1 MSSTFSI
8 LPVRFR
14 AYLRHPKVRAA
25 WISFFWG
32 VVLFYFL
39 FCALVLTTRWVLL
52 PQVDKY
58 KDDIAHFLSESLHAE
73 VSIGRV
79 SPRWDTFWPQLSLRD
94 VVIQRPD
101 PRSRDANILHLPQV
115 EASFYWR
122 SVFGQPLFRKLEVPN
137 AEITVRRVD
146 RGVFDIAGFIINFN
160 DTARRD
166 AQSGSAVTDWLL
178 RQGRIDVT
186 SCKLRFQDLI
196 AKPRARTTT
205 IENINFTFEKNVSDY
220 RAGIQ
225 GELAGRHENR
235 IDIRTRFTAPLFG
248 DRSWKTW
255 SGELYLGA
263 DNLDVARLT
272 RPIPDAR
279 KLLKSGR
286 GSTRTW
292 IKFQDG
298 TPSELT
304 SYLGL
309 SDVLLTFSPD
319 SEPLKVKTLSTRLT
333 ETFTEGELHAK
344 AENLDF
350 ELSDGTEAHD
360 LLLQTVVHT
369 TATPDAE
376 THRSGFSIARL
387 DVETLKKL
395 LPSVPFPKSA
405 ADLIHQHEASG
416 TISNFEVSWLGSP
429 GKTQDWRIKTDF
441 SGLTVAHNSPEN
453 EKVFFSGVENLS
465 GSLEVAAKRGRVAFA
480 TQKGAVSIPGVFEN
494 PRLPL
499 DSLTGAVS
507 WQLSRASETDNE
519 KVAITFD
526 NVAVSNEDLSV
537 SAQGSWQ
544 QNDTAAGHINLTG
557 RIEHLQ
563 ANRAWRYMPL
573 AVSENVR
580 EWLHGGLVSGQ
591 AQNGTF
597 ELRGD
602 LVKYPWVGPNKDKG
616 HFIVSAELKDAAI
629 DYVPSMKVLEDGNFE
644 RAASWPL
651 LTDIQGRLIF
661 EGASMTVL
669 ADSAKTNG
677 ATVTKTR
684 ADIPNL
690 SAGDNTRLII
700 NGNADAELQKFFDYV
715 QASPVTE
722 FVSGAFTGT
731 KAKGQGHLDLY
742 LDIPLK
748 EPSGTKVKGAIS
760 LQKAD
765 IAMGWPKPPLNDV
778 EGTVHFS
785 EKGATASNVHARP
798 FGSGDASV
806 SVHTT
811 ADGAI
816 VISASG
822 STDVSHLTWFAQN
835 PYFDPV
841 AKRMSGMLP
850 FVSTVVVKK
859 NQGVTVSARSSLQG
873 VAIDLPAPLKKT
885 PTETWD
891 TAFSFT
897 PVTINRQPGYM
908 IKVGS
913 GSRFDVLLQLPTEGS
928 KLAAL
933 GNIAVGHR
941 AGLPARGIA
950 VTIQAKELNLVD
962 WQPFVRTMTD
972 TAAAQMPKKNTE
984 SNPLPVSGATR
995 AGLSRVEVTA
1005 DQLLLGSGPI
1015 HKTHS
1020 ILEFDD
1026 ANNVSIDLSSD
1037 EILGKLRYEPAG
1049 RGNITGSFDRLKIAA
1064 KDVTT
1069 IRRFLEGEQVDVVL
1083 TPRPTILPSLDLV
1096 VDELS
1101 YADKKIGRMVLQAEA
1116 SGTADEETL
1125 RITNFAVFSDV
1136 SALNGTGFWTQGKKL
1151 TQQHPGETQFTLKFS
1166 TKDLGQTLSDLG
1178 YPGVIE
1184 NSTGTAEGHFK
1195 FDGIPWSPKLDTL
1208 AGTYAIDFRKGTI
1221 AKVDTG
1227 AGGLLLSFVS
1237 MQSLFKRLMLDFSDF
1252 KSGFS
1257 FDTFSGSS
1265 IVTNGVFS
1273 TDNTKI
1279 VGTHGTILLSGN
1291 VNVAE
1296 GSVDSRAIVLPE
1308 INAGNASL
1316 ALAFVNPA
1324 VGIGSFLAQLLLR
1337 TPLSHL
1343 FKVEYSIKGPW
1354 ENPVITKVSSGTEEK
1369 PTQEN

>member
-1 MSSTFSI
+1 MMQIYKGIGTGHCDHEDLIDFLNYVFGMNGFDSGFYRL
-8 LPVRFR
+8 LPKLYRPAFR
-14 AYLRHPKVRAA
+14 PEDHNFIVTEDGKLRAAVGSYPIALSVAGHELSAAGIGNVAAHPFHRGKGYMKDCMNMAMRDAVEQGLDFAVLGGRRQRYSYFGFEPAGLCAKFTLEDHNLRHA
-25 WISFFWG
+25 WG
-32 VVLFYFL
+32 
-39 FCALVLTTRWVLL
+39 
-52 PQVDKY
+52 Y
-58 KDDIAHFLSESLHAE
+58 KGEPFGYKAE
-73 VSIGRV
+73 RV
-79 SPRWDTFWPQLSLRD
+79 SPDDTD
-94 VVIQRPD
+94 
-101 PRSRDANILHLPQV
+101 
-115 EASFYWR
+115 
-122 SVFGQPLFRKLEVPN
+122 
-137 AEITVRRVD
+137 
-146 RGVFDIAGFIINFN
+146 
-160 DTARRD
+160 
-166 AQSGSAVTDWLL
+166 
-178 RQGRIDVT
+178 
-186 SCKLRFQDLI
+186 
-196 AKPRARTTT
+196 
-205 IENINFTFEKNVSDY
+205 
-220 RAGIQ
+220 
-225 GELAGRHENR
+225 
-235 IDIRTRFTAPLFG
+235 
-248 DRSWKTW
+248 
-255 SGELYLGA
+255 
-263 DNLDVARLT
+263 
-272 RPIPDAR
+272 
-279 KLLKSGR
+279 
-286 GSTRTW
+286 
-292 IKFQDG
+292 
-298 TPSELT
+298 
-304 SYLGL
+304 
-309 SDVLLTFSPD
+309 
-319 SEPLKVKTLSTRLT
+319 
-333 ETFTEGELHAK
+333 
-344 AENLDF
+344 
-350 ELSDGTEAHD
+350 
-360 LLLQTVVHT
+360 
-369 TATPDAE
+369 
-376 THRSGFSIARL
+376 
-387 DVETLKKL
+387 
-395 LPSVPFPKSA
+395 
-405 ADLIHQHEASG
+405 
-416 TISNFEVSWLGSP
+416 
-429 GKTQDWRIKTDF
+429 
-441 SGLTVAHNSPEN
+441 AHNSPEN

-573 AVSENVR
+573 AISENVR
-580 EWLHGGLVSGQ
+580 NWLQGGLVSGQ

-644 RAASWPL
+644 RAALWPL
-651 LTDIQGRLIF
+651 LTDIQGRLTF

-742 LDIPLK
+742 LDIPLL
-748 EPSGTKVKGAIS
+748 EASGTKVKGAIS
-760 LQKAD
+760 MQKAD

-972 TAAAQMPKKNTE
+972 TASAQIPKKNAE
-984 SNPLPVSGATR
+984 NNPLPVSGAAR

-1049 RGNITGSFDRLKIAA
+1049 RGNVTGSFDRLKIAA

-1136 SALNGTGFWTQGKKL
+1136 SALTGTGFWTQGKKL
-1151 TQQHPGETQFTLKFS
+1151 TQQHPGETQFMLKFS

-1324 VGIGSFLAQLLLR
+1324 VGIGYGRKADARELMRLWCERRCGRPVAPSPINCAADRAVADAARRQTYRR
-1337 TPLSHL
+1337 T
-1343 FKVEYSIKGPW
+1343 
-1354 ENPVITKVSSGTEEK
+1354 SSRWSES
-1369 PTQEN
+1369 PQCR

>member
-25 WISFFWG
+25 WVSFFWG

-39 FCALVLTTRWVLL
+39 FCALVLATRWVLL

-58 KDDIAHFLSESLHAE
+58 KDDIARFLSDSLHAE

-137 AEITVRRVD
+137 AEITVRRID
-146 RGVFDIAGFIINFN
+146 QGVYDIAGFVLNFN
-160 DTARRD
+160 DTTRRD
-166 AQSGSAVTDWLL
+166 AENSSLFTDWLL

-186 SCKLRFQDLI
+186 SCKLRFQDLT

-205 IENINFTFEKNVSDY
+205 LENINLTFEKNVSSY

-235 IDIRTRFTAPLFG
+235 IDIRTKFTAPLFG

-255 SGELYLGA
+255 SGELFFGA

-272 RPIPDAR
+272 RPIPVAR
-279 KLLKSGR
+279 NLLKSGR

-292 IKFQDG
+292 LKFQDG
-298 TPSELT
+298 NPSELT

-309 SDVLLTFSPD
+309 SDVLLTFSKD
-319 SEPLKVKTLSTRLT
+319 AEPLQVKTLSTRLS
-333 ETFTEGELHAK
+333 ETLDQGELHAK
-344 AENLDF
+344 AENLNF
-350 ELSDGTEAHD
+350 ELSDGTTAQN
-360 LLLQTVVHT
+360 LLLQTIVHMDS
-369 TATPDAE
+369 TPDAA
-376 THRSGFSIARL
+376 THRSGFSVAQL
-387 DVETLKKL
+387 DVETLKQL
-395 LPSVPFPKSA
+395 LPSVPFPKAA
-405 ADLIHQHEASG
+405 ADLIRMHEASG
-416 TISNFEVSWLGSP
+416 TISNLEVSWLGSP
-429 GKTQDWRIKTDF
+429 GNTQDWRIKTDF
-441 SGLTVAHNSPEN
+441 SGLTVAHNSPEDA
-453 EKVFFSGVENLS
+453 KLIFSGFENLS
-465 GSLEVAAKRGRVAFA
+465 GSLEVANKHGHVSFA
-480 TQKGAVSIPGVFEN
+480 TKKGAVSIPGVFET
-494 PRLPL
+494 PRLSV
-499 DSLTGAVS
+499 DSLTGAVN
-507 WQLSRASETDNE
+507 WQLTRPAGSDKERL
-519 KVAITFD
+519 AIAFD
-526 NVAVSNEDLSV
+526 NIAVSNEDLSV
-537 SAQGSWQ
+537 SVHGTWQ
-544 QNDTAAGHINLTG
+544 QNETAAGRIDLTG
-557 RIEHLQ
+557 QIERLQ
-563 ANRAWRYMPL
+563 ADRAWRYMPF
-573 AVSENVR
+573 AVPENVR
-580 EWLHGGLVSGQ
+580 RWLQGGLVSGK

-602 LVKYPWVGPNKDKG
+602 LVKYPWVGLHKDDG
-616 HFIVSAELKDAAI
+616 HFIVSAELKNAAI
-629 DYVPSMKVLEDGNFE
+629 DYVPSMKVLDDGNFE
-644 RAASWPL
+644 RAAHWPL

-669 ADSAKTNG
+669 ADAAKTHG
-677 ATVTKTR
+677 ATVSKTR

-690 SAGDNTRLII
+690 RAGDDTRLII
-700 NGNADAELQKFFDYV
+700 NGKADAELQKFFDYV
-715 QASPVTE
+715 EASPVTG
-722 FVSGAFTGT
+722 FVSGAFKGT
-731 KAKGQGHLDLY
+731 AAKGPGHLDLY

-748 EPSGTKVKGAIS
+748 NATATKVKGSIS
-760 LQKAD
+760 MQKAD
-765 IAMGWPKPPLNDV
+765 IAMGWPKPPLKDV

-811 ADGAI
+811 TDGSI

-822 STDVSHLTWFAQN
+822 STDVSHLTWFARN

-841 AKRMSGMLP
+841 AKHMSGMLP

-859 NQGVTVSARSSLQG
+859 GHGVTVSARSSLQG
-873 VAIDLPAPLKKT
+873 VEIDLPAPLKKS

-897 PVTINRQPGYM
+897 PVTLNRQSGYM

-913 GSRFDVLLQLPTEGS
+913 ANRFDVLLQLPSEGS
-928 KLAAL
+928 RLVPL

-941 AGLPARGIA
+941 AGLPDKGIA
-950 VTIQAKELNLVD
+950 VTVEAKELSLVD

-972 TAAAQMPKKNTE
+972 TAAAQAPKTSVE
-984 SNPLPVSGATR
+984 SNPLPMSAATQ

-1005 DQLLLGSGPI
+1005 DQLMLASGPI

-1020 ILEFDD
+1020 LLEFDD
-1026 ANNVSIDLSSD
+1026 ANNISIDLASD
-1037 EILGKLRYEPAG
+1037 EIRGKLRYEPAG
-1049 RGNITGSFDRLKIAA
+1049 RGNVTGSFERLQIAP
-1064 KDVTT
+1064 KDVST
-1069 IRRFLEGEQVDVVL
+1069 IRRFLQGESVDVVL
-1083 TPRPTILPSLDLV
+1083 TPRPTVLPSLDLV
-1096 VDELS
+1096 VDEFS
-1101 YADKKIGRMVLQAEA
+1101 YGDKKIGRMVLQAEA

-1125 RITNFAVFSDV
+1125 RITNFAIFSDV
-1136 SALNGTGFWTQGKKL
+1136 SALTGTGFWTQGKKL
-1151 TQQHPGETQFTLKFS
+1151 TQQHPGETQFSLKFS
-1166 TKDLGQTLSDLG
+1166 TKDLGQTLTDLG

-1195 FDGIPWSPKLDTL
+1195 FDGIPWSPKLDTI
-1208 AGTYAIDFRKGTI
+1208 AGNYAINFRKGTI

-1257 FDTFSGSS
+1257 FDTLTGSS

-1291 VNVAE
+1291 INVPE

-1316 ALAFVNPA
+1316 ALTFVNPA

-1343 FKVEYSIKGPW
+1343 FKVEYTIKGPW
-1354 ENPVITKVSSGTEEK
+1354 ANPVITKVSSGTEEK
-1369 PTQEN
+1369 PQN